1 MLYKFIIFIICL
13 SYSLFTQANETS
25 LIELNIEQ
33 DEHNNLV
40 KEEIY
45 EINEIN
51 LQNMLRRSQILYD
64 ANNIDA
70 AQKILLQ
77 ILAFTEANILYQ
89 EQIFTLLKLGN
100 IEFNLA
106 KKIDAAKYYY
116 TAINLSIEHNE
127 TKYLGL
133 LYSKLSYLYF
143 SSDLSF
149 AKTYLELAISE
160 NIIQNNL
167 ILLTE
172 NYYNIALIYKNLGL
186 LTKAKEAEENYHKYN
201 KQASKPHIYK
211 LADNA
216 SENDYRIRLANNED
230 YLEAKFA
237 YLQILNKIDGFTY
250 MYENKIGQ
258 KINFKTI
265 EIITKACLKN
275 LPQDLPENMLL
286 LEVKEQ
292 NQKSTETIFNGWM
305 FSSSPSLNSLEHP
318 IYDIK
323 IIDCVTDTI

>member
-186 LTKAKEAEENYHKYN
+186 LTKAKEAEENYHKY
-201 KQASKPHIYK
+201 
-211 LADNA
+211 L
-216 SENDYRIRLANNED
+216 
-230 YLEAKFA
+230 
-237 YLQILNKIDGFTY
+237 
-250 MYENKIGQ
+250 
-258 KINFKTI
+258 
-265 EIITKACLKN
+265 
-275 LPQDLPENMLL
+275 
-286 LEVKEQ
+286 
-292 NQKSTETIFNGWM
+292 
-305 FSSSPSLNSLEHP
+305 
-318 IYDIK
+318 
-323 IIDCVTDTI
+323 